1 MVGKKTDTL
10 DYLKACTVVRK
21 IYQNFDLNENESL
34 EKEELKLLID
44 TLIEENTT
52 VNQGKQDAET
62 DLLREWYR
70 KLKAEKPV
78 SQIQLTKA
86 ICDFL
91 KVKPPALDENDL
103 PIQLIQKSA
112 VLKRVIKKKGN
123 AGASTTESEITVQNK
138 H

>member
-1 MVGKKTDTL
+1 
-10 DYLKACTVVRK
+10 VRK

-70 KLKAEKPV
+70 KLEAEKPV
-78 SQIQLTKA
+78 T
-86 ICDFL
+86 
-91 KVKPPALDENDL
+91 
-103 PIQLIQKSA
+103 
-112 VLKRVIKKKGN
+112 
-123 AGASTTESEITVQNK
+123 
-138 H
+138 

>member
-1 MVGKKTDTL
+1 M
-10 DYLKACTVVRK
+10 RK

-70 KLKAEKPV
+70 NLEAEKSV
-78 SQIQLTKA
+78 S
-86 ICDFL
+86 
-91 KVKPPALDENDL
+91 
-103 PIQLIQKSA
+103 
-112 VLKRVIKKKGN
+112 
-123 AGASTTESEITVQNK
+123 
-138 H
+138 

>member
-70 KLKAEKPV
+70 KLEAEKPV
-78 SQIQLTKA
+78 T
-86 ICDFL
+86 
-91 KVKPPALDENDL
+91 
-103 PIQLIQKSA
+103 
-112 VLKRVIKKKGN
+112 
-123 AGASTTESEITVQNK
+123 
-138 H
+138 

>member
-1 MVGKKTDTL
+1 M
-10 DYLKACTVVRK
+10 RK

-70 KLKAEKPV
+70 KLEAEKPV
-78 SQIQLTKA
+78 T
-86 ICDFL
+86 
-91 KVKPPALDENDL
+91 
-103 PIQLIQKSA
+103 
-112 VLKRVIKKKGN
+112 
-123 AGASTTESEITVQNK
+123 
-138 H
+138 

>member
-10 DYLKACTVVRK
+10 DYLKSCTVVRK

-70 KLKAEKPV
+70 KLEAEKPV
-78 SQIQLTKA
+78 T
-86 ICDFL
+86 
-91 KVKPPALDENDL
+91 
-103 PIQLIQKSA
+103 
-112 VLKRVIKKKGN
+112 
-123 AGASTTESEITVQNK
+123 
-138 H
+138 